1 MYLNFFRGIWPAA
14 LAPALVWLAK
24 IGCRETA
31 IPPSLLAFVAV
42 LWISGSFVYL
52 ATVQMRQRDRAAD
65 TAIALGLAA
74 VLGALILAA
83 VKWGLEARGLRM

>member
-14 LAPALVWLAK
+14 LAPAFVWLAK
-24 IGCRETA
+24 IGSRETA